1 MELNEKQMMVTD
13 EAGNDHLVNI
23 LFTYTNEE
31 RATSYVIFYEE
42 GNPEELIAMKYNEET
57 KELSDIEDDEE
68 FNEVQEV
75 LNAFLDDAQE
85 ESEEE

>member
-13 EAGNDHLVNI
+13 DAGNDHLVNI

-31 RATSYVIFYEE
+31 RETSYVVFYEE

-75 LNAFLDDAQE
+75 LDAFLEQSE
-85 ESEEE
+85 PEEEQ

>member
-31 RATSYVIFYEE
+31 RETSYVVFYEE
-42 GNPEELIAMKYNEET
+42 DNPEELIAMKYNEET

-75 LNAFLDDAQE
+75 LDAFLEQSEPE
-85 ESEEE
+85 E

>member
-23 LFTYTNEE
+23 LFTYSNEE
-31 RATSYVIFYEE
+31 RGTTYVVFYEE
-42 GNPEELIAMKYNEET
+42 GHEEELIAMRYDEKTN
-57 KELSDIEDDEE
+57 ELSDIEDDEE

-75 LNAFLDDAQE
+75 LNAFLD
-85 ESEEE
+85 ESEKE